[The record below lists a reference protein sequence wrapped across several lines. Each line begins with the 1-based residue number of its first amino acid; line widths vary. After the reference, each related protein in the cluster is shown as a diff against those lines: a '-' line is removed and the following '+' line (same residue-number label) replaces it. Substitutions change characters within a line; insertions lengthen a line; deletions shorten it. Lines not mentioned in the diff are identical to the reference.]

1 MSYMILPIQ
10 HCIYYGWN
18 CAGLHSLVNTV
29 CVVILYINY
38 KYRRVFNIKVQFF
51 NYFDKTFLQL
61 TFDTIKTSLRLPC
74 VQKKYSLKHFQNMKS
89 LLLLSINKYVRYIVN
104 KSFKVFFVVHQ
115 SLKRSLIVRE
125 IGEYELLSKQTCH
138 KYKVNIT
145 EAVSF
150 RAVWSR
156 G

>member
-1 MSYMILPIQ
+1 
-10 HCIYYGWN
+10 
-18 CAGLHSLVNTV
+18 
-29 CVVILYINY
+29 
-38 KYRRVFNIKVQFF
+38 
-51 NYFDKTFLQL
+51 
-61 TFDTIKTSLRLPC
+61 
-74 VQKKYSLKHFQNMKS
+74 MKS